1 MTTALDCLKEVSASL
16 RSYGIEDTDKESEL
30 ILTDCLTNRNGLDRL
45 LLYRDNPLLSEVQ
58 EKEISSIL
66 ARRSQREPLQYI
78 TGHAGFYGLN
88 IKVGQGVLIPRPE
101 TELLVEEAIKVISI
115 QHSAVSRQPLKSKI
129 PNSRR
134 AYAPTVGLSENPKS
148 KINILDLCT
157 GSGCIAL
164 AFARHLPDAAVYGTD
179 ISQKAL
185 AYAGENAST
194 NYVQN
199 ITFLCGD
206 LYQPVEGLK
215 FDIIVSNPPYI
226 KTEEINCLQPEIREW
241 EPVAAL
247 DGGEDGLR
255 YYRDI
260 LNPSAGYLKDGGCLL
275 VETGAGQA
283 QAVLEIA
290 EATGL
295 RCEAVIKD
303 YAGIERVLRFSLS
316 CNTPEI

>member
-1 MTTALDCLKEVSASL
+1 MMNALDCLKEVSASL

-30 ILTDCLTNRNGLDRL
+30 ILTDCLTNRNGIDRL

-66 ARRSQREPLQYI
+66 ARRSHREPLQYI
-78 TGHAGFYGLN
+78 TGQADFYGLN

-101 TELLVEEAIKVISI
+101 TELLVEEAIKAVSY
-115 QHSAVSRQPLKSKI
+115 QPSAVSRQL
-129 PNSRR
+129 
-134 AYAPTVGLSENPKS
+134 LKS

-164 AFARHLPDAAVYGTD
+164 AIAKNLPEATVYGTD

-206 LYQPVEGLK
+206 LYGPVEGMK
-215 FDIIVSNPPYI
+215 FDVIVSNPPYL
-226 KTEEINCLQPEIREW
+226 KTEEINCLQSEIREW
-241 EPVAAL
+241 EPAAAL

-255 YYRDI
+255 YYRNI
-260 LNPSAGYLKDGGCLL
+260 LNPSVAYLNDSGYLL
-275 VETGAGQA
+275 VEIGAGQS
-283 QAVLEIA
+283 QAVIEIA
-290 EATGL
+290 ESSGL

-303 YAGIERVLRFSLS
+303 YAGIERVLRFSLGL
-316 CNTPEI
+316 

>member
-1 MTTALDCLKEVSASL
+1 MTTALDCLKELSTTL

-30 ILTDCLTNRNGLDRL
+30 ILTDCLTIDRL

-78 TGHAGFYGLN
+78 TGHADFHGLN

-101 TELLVEEAIKVISI
+101 TELLVEEAIKTVNGVKVNTKSKTENSALRIL
-115 QHSAVSRQPLKSKI
+115 HSA
-129 PNSRR
+129 
-134 AYAPTVGLSENPKS
+134 LS
-148 KINILDLCT
+148 ILDLCT

-164 AFARHLPDAAVYGTD
+164 AIAKNLPEATVYGTD
-179 ISQKAL
+179 ISQEAL
-185 AYAGENAST
+185 AYAGENAAA

-206 LYQPVEGLK
+206 LYGPVEGMK
-215 FDIIVSNPPYI
+215 FDVIVSNPPYI
-226 KTEEINCLQPEIREW
+226 KTGEINSLQPEIREW
-241 EPVAAL
+241 EPAAAL

-260 LNPSAGYLKDGGCLL
+260 LNLSAGYLNNYGCLL

-283 QAVLEIA
+283 QSVIEIA
-290 EATGL
+290 KASGL
-295 RCEAVIKD
+295 ICEAVIKD
-303 YAGIERVLRFSLS
+303 YAGIERVLRFSL
-316 CNTPEI
+316 NL